1 MRKFLVVILLMFASL
16 GYAQTYENGWA
27 VGLSATS
34 PRMFG
39 DTYGEDLDLGAG
51 LSLTREFDAYNA
63 FRVKLSYLKFTSK
76 GAPLGVVNGPSTDAV
91 TFGINY
97 LMTFNPC
104 TDFIKVYGGA
114 GFAVT
119 AYKVTNPVR
128 FVSDKTSLNEI
139 ALTVNLGVNLPVSKD
154 FSTFLELGHHT
165 LSTDKFD
172 GLMGPNGGLF
182 GGTLDSYTTLDLG
195 IMYYFSRG
203 KETKIC
209 DLPKGVSNEI
219 DYKKIEKMI
228 NDAKVTPPPAPEIDY
243 KKIEDMIKKN
253 KPESTKP
260 DAIDHEIV
268 LVGINFDSGS
278 AEIKSENFAI
288 LAQNAAQLIANKKVN
303 VEIIG
308 NTDSKGDL
316 KGNNPL
322 SVKRAQNVKDYLVS
336 KGVEASRMTIKGV
349 ADTNPVADNSTKE
362 GRALNRRVEF
372 RIIK

>member
-1 MRKFLVVILLMFASL
+1 MKKFTIIILLMLSSF
-16 GYAQTYENGWA
+16 GYAQTYENSWS
-27 VGLSATS
+27 VGLSVIT

-39 DTYGEDLDLGAG
+39 DTYNEDLDLGAG
-51 LSLTREFDAYNA
+51 LSLTREFDEYNA
-63 FRVKLSYLKFTSK
+63 LRLKVSYLKFTSK
-76 GAPLGVVNGPSTDAV
+76 GAPLGVVTGPSTEAG
-91 TFGINY
+91 TFGLNY
-97 LMTFNPC
+97 LYTFNPC
-104 TDFIKVYGGA
+104 TKFLKFYGGA

-119 AYKVTNPVR
+119 AYKVTDPVA
-128 FVSDKTSLNEI
+128 FVSNKTSVNEI
-139 ALTVNLGVNLPVSKD
+139 SLTINLGVSLPISKD
-154 FSTFLELGHHT
+154 FSTFLELGHNT
-165 LSTDKFD
+165 MSTDKFD

-182 GGTLDSYTTLDLG
+182 GGTLDSYTSLDLG
-195 IMYYFSRG
+195 INYYFSRG

-253 KPESTKP
+253 KPETNKP
-260 DAIDHEIV
+260 DAIDHEIA

-288 LAQNAAQLIANKKVN
+288 LAQNAAQLLWNKKVN

-308 NTDSKGDL
+308 HTDNKGDM

-336 KGVEASRMTIKGV
+336 KGVDAARMTVKGS
-349 ADTNPVADNSTKE
+349 ADSNPVADNNTKE

-372 RIIK
+372 KIVK